1 MSQMVKD
8 LLVSRQLGHQIL
20 RLLDLMAGDQPPHVW
35 VDAVMS
41 VGASFVTSEDLD
53 EDKIAAE
60 WLVAVKEMKA
70 RKKESNHD
78 PE

>member
-1 MSQMVKD
+1 MSQIVKD

-20 RLLDLMAGDQPPHVW
+20 RLIDVLADDQPPHVW
-35 VDAVMS
+35 VDAVMT

-60 WLVAVKEMKA
+60 WLSTVKELKA
-70 RKKESNHD
+70 RKKEKKD
-78 PE
+78 DTE